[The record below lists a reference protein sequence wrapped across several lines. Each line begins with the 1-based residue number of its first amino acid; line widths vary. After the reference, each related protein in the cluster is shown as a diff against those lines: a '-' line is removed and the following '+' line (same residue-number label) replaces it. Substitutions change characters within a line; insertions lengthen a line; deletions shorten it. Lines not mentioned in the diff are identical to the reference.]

1 MYVKVEKWA
10 RFSPGFVDDKVVK
23 RVVLEEIRQ
32 TGRSAVQCK
41 LTCGMMRS
49 SYARNTHQ

>member
-10 RFSPGFVDDKVVK
+10 RFSPGFVDDKIVK

-32 TGRSAVQCK
+32 IGRVEQCSANLRV
-41 LTCGMMRS
+41 G
-49 SYARNTHQ
+49 